1 MKDKEMDEIFAKKKA
16 IADKISA
23 LRQSGNL
30 SMAIT
35 ECKDAIE
42 AYPQENF
49 FHKILGDIYLQ
60 SANIEEACDEYIENL
75 KLMTDK
81 PYLFKNFKRFFYS
94 LERVASNQQIAAL
107 KEKIKENIKNKVFS
121 EKICDSLIFEKSKSI
136 AHLSQ

>member
-23 LRQSGNL
+23 LRQSENL

-81 PYLFKNFKRFFYS
+81 PYLFKNFRRFFHS
-94 LERVASNQQIAAL
+94 LERVASYQQIAAL
-107 KEKIKENIKNKVFS
+107 KEKIKE
-121 EKICDSLIFEKSKSI
+121 IFGGGGVVRQFTFKPPT
-136 AHLSQ
+136 